1 MKHEP
6 TQFQSSLINRRADA
20 SRFSKRRAQ
29 LNKRLFSQAMKAV
42 RTRKLRMSPGD
53 LLEHWEQCTPD
64 SPSKGNTIQLDDLG
78 TEFQTLAQ
86 SLGAEVVS
94 LDNLEEYGD
103 THISQEE
110 QETAQEKLRALLDWE
125 HDIHTVTSERHLPN
139 HLAHETDK
147 DDPEA
152 HLEPE
157 FTGFSGIDS
166 IGAERPDGIP
176 IEWRKTWRYRKNST
190 YRATGYPLRD
200 CVD

>member
-1 MKHEP
+1 MPLK
-6 TQFQSSLINRRADA
+6 
-20 SRFSKRRAQ
+20 
-29 LNKRLFSQAMKAV
+29 
-42 RTRKLRMSPGD
+42 D
-53 LLEHWEQCTPD
+53 LVELWEQCTPE
-64 SPSKGNTIQLDDLG
+64 SPSKGNTVQLDDLG
-78 TEFQTLAQ
+78 TEFKTLAQ

-110 QETAQEKLRALLDWE
+110 QETAQERLRALLDWE
-125 HDIHTVTSERHLPN
+125 HDIHTVTSEKHIPD

-147 DDPEA
+147 ENPDA

-166 IGAERPDGIP
+166 IGAARPDGIP
-176 IEWRKTWRYRKNST
+176 KEWRKTWRYRKNPT

>member
-1 MKHEP
+1 MRHAP
-6 TQFQSSLINRRADA
+6 TQFQSSLINRRADE

-42 RTRKLRMSPGD
+42 RTRKLRMPPGD
-53 LLEHWEQCTPD
+53 LRTLGAMHPD
-64 SPSKGNTIQLDDLG
+64 SASKDNTIQLDDMG
-78 TEFQTLAQ
+78 TEFQTLSQ

-110 QETAQEKLRALLDWE
+110 QETAQERLRALLDWE
-125 HDIHTVTSERHLPN
+125 HDIHTVTSERHLPA

-147 DDPEA
+147 EDPDA

-166 IGAERPDGIP
+166 IGAARPDGIP
-176 IEWRKTWRYRKNST
+176 REWRKAWRYRKNPT

-200 CVD
+200 CVG

>member
-1 MKHEP
+1 MKHAP
-6 TQFQSSLINRRADA
+6 TQFQSSLINRRADE
-20 SRFSKRRAQ
+20 SKFSKRRKQ
-29 LNKRLFSQAMKAV
+29 LNKRIFAQAAKAAH
-42 RTRKLRMSPGD
+42 RRKINMPLKD
-53 LLEHWEQCTPD
+53 LVELWEQCTPE
-64 SPSKGNTIQLDDLG
+64 SPSKGNTVQLDDLG
-78 TEFQTLAQ
+78 TEFQTIAQ

-110 QETAQEKLRALLDWE
+110 QETAQERLRALLDWE
-125 HDIHTVTSERHLPN
+125 HDIHTVTSEKHIPA

-147 DDPEA
+147 ENPDA

-166 IGAERPDGIP
+166 IGAARPDGIP
-176 IEWRKTWRYRKNST
+176 KEWRKTWRYRKNPT